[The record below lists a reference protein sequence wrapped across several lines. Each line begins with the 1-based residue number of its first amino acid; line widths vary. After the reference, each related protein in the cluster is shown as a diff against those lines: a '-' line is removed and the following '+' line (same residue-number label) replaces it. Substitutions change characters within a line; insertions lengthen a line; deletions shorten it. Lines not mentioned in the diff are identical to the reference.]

1 MDGKPE
7 VRIRK
12 QAAKLSQTV
21 STQTRS
27 IKPWNM
33 ATPTE
38 WIQHI
43 IILPQGSHP
52 HSHHKDHQVPIY
64 RLTSIVAML
73 ETMER
78 REETTLMVS
87 RKKNQQMALLL
98 RDAQVEVT
106 NLTKQETMK
115 IIASTMIETSFPVVK

>member
-87 RKKNQQMALLL
+87 RKN
-98 RDAQVEVT
+98 
-106 NLTKQETMK
+106 K
-115 IIASTMIETSFPVVK
+115 IEGTPILKLARVKRLWVKKFPKKFPLKIH